1 MDRKDEI
8 ILQQMDL
15 IRSMTER
22 NLRSMDTDFWGTPL
36 MEKKT
41 NQPPI
46 SGKSE
51 KPASQTQAAKPE
63 EKEEIPPKEKIED
76 LLAELDSYVGM
87 DAIKTEVRSLINMVQ
102 VYKLRREHDLP
113 TTDMSLHM
121 VFSGNPGLKNFYDTR
136 KKEIAALDAGS
147 LVIDIISF
155 FVKFNDSVDKQGLDF
170 RVDHVFKCQL
180 EFTDTFAHV
189 W

>member
-46 SGKSE
+46 SEKSE

-63 EKEEIPPKEKIED
+63 EIGRNSP
-76 LLAELDSYVGM
+76 
-87 DAIKTEVRSLINMVQ
+87 
-102 VYKLRREHDLP
+102 
-113 TTDMSLHM
+113 
-121 VFSGNPGLKNFYDTR
+121 
-136 KKEIAALDAGS
+136 
-147 LVIDIISF
+147 
-155 FVKFNDSVDKQGLDF
+155 
-170 RVDHVFKCQL
+170 
-180 EFTDTFAHV
+180 
-189 W
+189 

>member
-46 SGKSE
+46 SEKSE

-63 EKEEIPPKEKIED
+63 EKEEIAENAHDPGQSTHGGAHFGVAGLVGVFNKETQQKMCHNP
-76 LLAELDSYVGM
+76 ASYR
-87 DAIKTEVRSLINMVQ
+87 KS
-102 VYKLRREHDLP
+102 VYFTID
-113 TTDMSLHM
+113 
-121 VFSGNPGLKNFYDTR
+121 FR
-136 KKEIAALDAGS
+136 KKKGHI
-147 LVIDIISF
+147 F
-155 FVKFNDSVDKQGLDF
+155 FESSEKPPGYRIPVSGRGNADDVTLQAPYPD
-170 RVDHVFKCQL
+170 
-180 EFTDTFAHV
+180 
-189 W
+189 

>member
-36 MEKKT
+36 MGKKT

-46 SGKSE
+46 SEKSE

-63 EKEEIPPKEKIED
+63 EKEEIAENAHDPGQSTHGGAHFGVAGLVGVFNKETQQKMCHNP
-76 LLAELDSYVGM
+76 ASYR
-87 DAIKTEVRSLINMVQ
+87 KS
-102 VYKLRREHDLP
+102 VYFTID
-113 TTDMSLHM
+113 
-121 VFSGNPGLKNFYDTR
+121 FR
-136 KKEIAALDAGS
+136 KKKGHF
-147 LVIDIISF
+147 SF
-155 FVKFNDSVDKQGLDF
+155 ESSEKPPGYQNTVSGRGNADDVTSQAPYPD
-170 RVDHVFKCQL
+170 
-180 EFTDTFAHV
+180 
-189 W
+189 